1 MGTSRPCQSQYRRSL
16 DTLGTRARPT
26 GAIQTGLEIRQGAD
40 GEPLP
45 KIKKGTRMKQSVS
58 VELRAETGTGTG
70 TKIDTAKS
78 HVSDEEKES
87 TAIQ

>member
-1 MGTSRPCQSQYRRSL
+1 
-16 DTLGTRARPT
+16 
-26 GAIQTGLEIRQGAD
+26 
-40 GEPLP
+40 
-45 KIKKGTRMKQSVS
+45 MKQSVS
-58 VELRAETGTGTG
+58 VELRAETGTGTGTG